1 MEQTLVPEDTIA
13 AIATPSGRGAIAI
26 VRLSGPEALDIAS
39 KVWVGKNLKS
49 VATHT
54 SHLGYVY
61 GENKKEP
68 IDQVLATVFH
78 APTTFTGEDLVEF
91 GLHGSPLIAR
101 QLLTALMQS
110 GARLAGPGEFSRR
123 AVANGRMSLISAEA
137 AADLVAASS
146 RAAQRIAM
154 TQMRGGVE
162 FKLQKMQEELLE
174 LASLLELELDFSEE
188 DVEFASRPRL
198 YELAQSVRTHLKT
211 LYNSYKTGHAIK
223 DGIPVAIVGPTNAG
237 KSSLLNA
244 LLEDDRA
251 IVSDIHGT
259 TRDVIEDTLEIED
272 YLFRFMDTAGLR
284 NTDDPI
290 ERSGIERSR
299 RALANARIV
308 LLVAD
313 STSDSFPDEI
323 LNDALNNI
331 SEDTK
336 IIILI
341 NKSDVSQPSFTS
353 ILDSKITSIC
363 ISAKTGQGIDR
374 LKSILAE
381 TIRNEETQAGDIVLT
396 SERHKECISQALES
410 IERVLNALSVQ
421 NNTHPNI
428 ALPADIIAQE
438 VRAVIAPLS
447 ELTGTAL
454 QTPAILQNIFSK
466 FCIGK

>member
-68 IDQVLATVFH
+68 IDQALATVFH

-162 FKLQKMQEELLE
+162 FKLHKMQEELLE

-421 NNTHPNI
+421 NNTHINI